1 MANPLHHHH
10 ALESL
15 RFAFDTLGLD
25 ESIRYLHA
33 LQPRTDPLL
42 QLLAPRPQDVPS
54 KAPQPNK
61 KRDPNLPKYQRAT
74 LPDDQRCSFI
84 LPKGSR
90 CSFDAKGNEYCKRH
104 LLLQMQL
111 AADELLHEQ

>member
-33 LQPRTDPLL
+33 LQPTPTDPLL

-54 KAPQPNK
+54 KPTLNK
-61 KRDPNLPKYQRAT
+61 KLRDPNLNKYQRST
-74 LPDDQRCSFI
+74 IPDHLRCSFI
-84 LPKGSR
+84 LPKGPR

-104 LLLQMQL
+104 MLLQMQL
-111 AADELLHEQ
+111 AADEMLQQ